1 MAILINSLGTE
12 EEIILESLEQI
23 QEFIDGYFEQIHVEG
38 GLLMV
43 NEDAIERNLP
53 VNEKASV
60 LAKQPIRG
68 NVIFATHAEV
78 AS

>member
-1 MAILINSLGTE
+1 MATLINSVGLE
-12 EEIILESLEQI
+12 EEIVLESLEQI
-23 QEFIDGYFEQIHVEG
+23 QAFIGGYFEQIHIEE

-43 NEDAIERNLP
+43 NEDAVAKNLP
-53 VNEKASV
+53 LNDKASI

>member
-1 MAILINSLGTE
+1 MARLINSFGLE
-12 EEIILESLEQI
+12 EEIVLESLDQI
-23 QEFIDGYFEQIHVEG
+23 QELIGGYFEQINVEG

-43 NEDAIERNLP
+43 NEDARNLP
-53 VNEKASV
+53 VNEKASI
-60 LAKQPIRG
+60 LAKQQIRG

>member
-1 MAILINSLGTE
+1 MAILINILGTE

-23 QEFIDGYFEQIHVEG
+23 QEFIDGYFEQIDIEG

-43 NEDAIERNLP
+43 NENAIERNLP

-68 NVIFATHAEV
+68 NVIFATHTEV

>member
-1 MAILINSLGTE
+1 MARLINSFGLE
-12 EEIILESLEQI
+12 EEIVLESLDQI
-23 QEFIDGYFEQIHVEG
+23 QEFIGGYFEQINVEG

-43 NEDAIERNLP
+43 NEDAIARNLP

>member
-1 MAILINSLGTE
+1 MAILINSFGLE
-12 EEIILESLEQI
+12 EEIVLESLEQI
-23 QEFIDGYFEQIHVEG
+23 QEFIGGYFEQINVEG

-43 NEDAIERNLP
+43 NENAIETNLP
-53 VNEKASV
+53 LNDKASV

>member
-1 MAILINSLGTE
+1 MARFINTLGLE
-12 EEIILESLEQI
+12 EEIVLESLEQI
-23 QEFIDGYFEQIHVEG
+23 QELIDGYFEQINVEG
-38 GLLMV
+38 GLLMI
-43 NEDAIERNLP
+43 NENAIEINLP
-53 VNEKASV
+53 VNEKASI

>member
-1 MAILINSLGTE
+1 MARFINTFGLE
-12 EEIILESLEQI
+12 EEIVLESLEQI
-23 QEFIDGYFEQIHVEG
+23 QELIDGYFEQINVEG

-43 NEDAIERNLP
+43 NENAIEINLP
-53 VNEKASV
+53 VNEKASI
-60 LAKQPIRG
+60 LANQPIRG